1 MVKQWKQSL
10 EQTDIVS
17 DGEAFPGGHIDQ
29 PISEAGGGV
38 EWAEKTP
45 QFDGSSGSSDSEVAI
60 VDVSGSGYIIG
71 IVLGDDAFDYEL
83 IVDGDVVLNAP
94 FVSNAN
100 ISCLF
105 RFENGFELKDTEE
118 TEAKPGGVAYVL
130 D

>member
-1 MVKQWKQSL
+1 MSG
-10 EQTDIVS
+10 TDF
-17 DGEAFPGGHIDQ
+17 DLT
-29 PISEAGGGV
+29 GGGV

-45 QFDGSSGSSDSEVAI
+45 QYDGEQGAADSELTL

-83 IVDGDVVLNAP
+83 IVDGNVVFIAP

-100 ISCLF
+100 IPCLF